1 MQTENFGDFA
11 QHHRPHRH
19 LAVLEE
25 MALAVDDRL
34 RYAQDCLEPLLDV
47 ADQPFRFL
55 QLRGKLLVRS
65 LTIASEDVG
74 VDAVQPQLGHRCLV
88 ERRHPPSPE
97 LPYDHVRDHIVRLG
111 LGKAGAG
118 ARVEACDQRAHAA
131 QAGVVRV

>member
-1 MQTENFGDFA
+1 MQTQDFGDLA

-19 LAVLEE
+19 FAVLEE
-25 MALAVDDRL
+25 VALAVDNRL
-34 RYAQDCLEPLLDV
+34 RYAQDRLEPLLNV

-55 QLRGKLLVRS
+55 QLRGELLVRS
-65 LTIASEDVG
+65 LAIAGEDVG
-74 VDAVQPQLGHRCLV
+74 IDAVQPQLGHRRLV
-88 ERRHPPSPE
+88 KRRDPPSPE
-97 LPYDHVRDHIVRLG
+97 LPYDHIRNHIVRLG